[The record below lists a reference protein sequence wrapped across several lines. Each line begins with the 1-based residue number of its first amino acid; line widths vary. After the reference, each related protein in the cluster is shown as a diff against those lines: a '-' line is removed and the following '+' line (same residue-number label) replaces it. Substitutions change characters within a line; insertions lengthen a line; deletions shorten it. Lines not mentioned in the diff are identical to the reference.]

1 MGFCPNCYEYYSGHP
16 DVCPNCEKRL
26 PSPEE
31 EKPYCVPSTVK
42 YVSKAKEFFWNID
55 NAENF
60 GDYILTFSSILLA
73 VNLLATIILAF
84 VFGKY
89 GFVTWYSFHFGNFL
103 LILLSGCVYSG
114 IVFLVTRGF
123 GYLVKSSISTA
134 EDSAKTLRYI
144 QEIEKA
150 QLMSAESKDDKG
162 V

>member
-1 MGFCPNCYEYYSGHP
+1 MSFCPNCYEYYSGHP

-42 YVSKAKEFFWNID
+42 NID
-55 NAENF
+55 KAENF
-60 GDYILTFSSILLA
+60 GDYILTFSAILLA
-73 VNLLATIILAF
+73 VNLLATVILAF
-84 VFGKY
+84 VFGKDD
-89 GFVTWYSFHFGNFL
+89 FVTWHSFHFGNFL

-114 IVFLVTRGF
+114 IDFLVTRGF

-134 EDSAKTLRYI
+134 EDSAKTLRCI

>member
-1 MGFCPNCYEYYSGHP
+1 MSFCPHCHAYYEGNP
-16 DVCPNCEKRL
+16 VVCPKCKKWIPL
-26 PSPEE
+26 
-31 EKPYCVPSTVK
+31 T
-42 YVSKAKEFFWNID
+42 KEFFWNID
-55 NAENF
+55 EAKNF
-60 GDYILTFSSILLA
+60 GDYILIFSSILLA
-73 VNLLATIILAF
+73 VNCLATVILAF
-84 VFGKY
+84 VFGKDD
-89 GFVTWYSFHFGNFL
+89 FVTWHSFHFGNFL

-134 EDSAKTLRYI
+134 KDSAKTLRYI